1 MELCSLLE
9 KKKPI
14 ILKNWVAAILGT
26 YPDDVGAFFK
36 DEMDMF
42 ANPVGHTIM
51 TNAENILEGL
61 ISGEDAH
68 TQSVY
73 IERII
78 RIRAVQNFT
87 TVQAVSFI
95 NSLKTAIIDQLESE
109 ISRRNLRDE
118 WDELQV
124 TVDSLAPL
132 ALGIYAKTQERIEH
146 IRRKEIENNEK
157 FLMRLMGSRNP

>member
-1 MELCSLLE
+1 MELCRLLE

-36 DEMDMF
+36 DEKDMF
-42 ANPVGHTIM
+42 ANPVGHTIT

-61 ISGEDAH
+61 IGGEDAH

-87 TVQAVSFI
+87 SVQAVSFI
-95 NSLKTAIIDQLESE
+95 NVLKTIIIDELKTD
-109 ISRRNLRDE
+109 ISSGSLRDE
-118 WDELQV
+118 WEEIRATIDNL
-124 TVDSLAPL
+124 TLLAFK
-132 ALGIYAKTQERIEH
+132 IYAEMRERIEH
-146 IRRKEIENNEK
+146 IRVKEIEKNEK